1 MKIVENGK
9 TFWVAVLISKD
20 DLRAIFKGNKLAIK
34 LIDKLS
40 DDDMD
45 YFAKKYGDAIVEAE
59 DLDEM
64 AEISFKSMF
73 LEDSSFM
80 KRYFGKD

>member
-45 YFAKKYGDAIVEAE
+45 YFASKYGDALT
-59 DLDEM
+59 DLADWEEV
-64 AEISFKSMF
+64 AEISFKSRF
-73 LEDSSFM
+73 LEDRNFM
-80 KRYFGKD
+80 KRYFGKN